1 MSEKITK
8 RQPGRQTIAYGI
20 AAVLAFALL
29 YLATFRGR
37 AEEEQPRQVQLVTF
51 GDSVFTDIGEM
62 VPIPDRL
69 SGLLD
74 MSVYNAAMGGT
85 CAARLETERRLDYA
99 KGSMS
104 LVGLTRAVRA
114 KDFDVQ
120 QTARIQDSNT
130 ESFPEMVE
138 GLSQVDFSRVE
149 IVLIQQG
156 LNDYHAGTPIENPEN
171 PYDEYTYL
179 GALRSA
185 VKDFRKMNPE
195 IRIVLVTPAYAW
207 YLQTGQTCE
216 EADNGSGRLED
227 YVEAELALARELG
240 VEALDLY
247 HDFLPHEAWEDWA
260 LYTFDGIHPNEA
272 GRDKIAREIAQF
284 LEPEETFEEWTSWE
298 SKELSFDI
306 F

>member
-1 MSEKITK
+1 MSEQSTK
-8 RQPGRQTIAYGI
+8 KQPGKRTIAYGI
-20 AAVLAFALL
+20 AAVLAFTLL

-37 AEEEQPRQVQLVTF
+37 AEEEQPRQVQIVTF
-51 GDSVFTDIGEM
+51 GDSVLTDIGEM

-104 LVGLTRAVRA
+104 LVGLTRAIRA

-120 QTARIQDSNT
+120 QTARIQDNNT
-130 ESFPEMVE
+130 ERFPEMVE

-149 IVLIQQG
+149 IALIQHG
-156 LNDYHAGTPIENPEN
+156 VNDYHAGTPIENPEN

-185 VKDFRKMNPE
+185 VKDLRRVNPE
-195 IRIVLVTPAYAW
+195 IRIVLVTPTYTW

-216 EADNGSGRLED
+216 DADNGGGKLKD

-240 VEALDLY
+240 VETVDLY
-247 HDFLPHEAWEDWA
+247 HDFFPHEVWEDWA
-260 LYTFDGIHPNEA
+260 LYTMDGIHPNET
-272 GRDKIAREIAQF
+272 GRDKIAQKMAQI
-284 LEPEETFEEWTSWE
+284 LEPEKAF
-298 SKELSFDI
+298 
-306 F
+306 

>member
-1 MSEKITK
+1 MRGYVKK
-8 RQPGRQTIAYGI
+8 KPPGRQTIAYGM

-37 AEEEQPRQVQLVTF
+37 AEEGQQRQVQMVAF

-62 VPIPDRL
+62 TAIPDRL

-104 LVGLTRAVRA
+104 LVGLTRAIRA

-130 ESFPEMVE
+130 ERFPETVE

-149 IVLIQQG
+149 TVLIQQG
-156 LNDYHAGTPIENPEN
+156 VNDYHAGTPIENPED

-185 VKDFRKMNPE
+185 VKDLRRTNPE
-195 IRIVLVTPAYAW
+195 IRIVLVTPTYTW
-207 YLQTGQTCE
+207 YLQTDQTCE
-216 EADNGSGRLED
+216 EADNGGGRLEE

-240 VEALDLY
+240 VETVDLY
-247 HDFLPHEAWEDWA
+247 HDFFSHEEWEDWA
-260 LYTFDGIHPNEA
+260 LYTMDGIHPNET
-272 GRDKIAREIAQF
+272 GRDKIAQRIAQI
-284 LEPEETFEEWTSWE
+284 LESE
-298 SKELSFDI
+298 KD
-306 F
+306 

>member
-1 MSEKITK
+1 MREQSTK

-37 AEEEQPRQVQLVTF
+37 AEKEQPRQVQIVTF

-74 MSVYNAAMGGT
+74 MSVYNAALGGT

-104 LVGLTRAVRA
+104 LVGLVRAVRA

-120 QTARIQDSNT
+120 RTARIQENNT
-130 ESFPEMVE
+130 ESFPGTVE
-138 GLSQVDFSRVE
+138 GLSQVDFTRVG
-149 IVLIQQG
+149 IALIQQG
-156 LNDYHAGTPIENPEN
+156 INDYHAGTPIENPED

-185 VKDFRKMNPE
+185 VEDLRKVNPQM
-195 IRIVLVTPAYAW
+195 RILLVTPTYAW

-216 EADNGSGRLED
+216 EADNGGGRLEA

-240 VEALDLY
+240 VETVDLY
-247 HDFLPHEAWEDWA
+247 HDFYPHEVWEDWA
-260 LYTFDGIHPNEA
+260 LYTIDGIHPNEA
-272 GRDKIAREIAQF
+272 GRDKIVKKIAEV
-284 LEPEETFEEWTSWE
+284 LEPGGAF
-298 SKELSFDI
+298 
-306 F
+306 

>member
-1 MSEKITK
+1 MREQSTK

-20 AAVLAFALL
+20 AAVLAFVLL

-37 AEEEQPRQVQLVTF
+37 AEKEQPRQVQIVTF

-99 KGSMS
+99 RGSMS

-130 ESFPEMVE
+130 ERFLEMVE
-138 GLSQVDFSRVE
+138 GLSQVDFSQVE

-156 LNDYHAGTPIENPEN
+156 INDYHAGTAIENPED

-185 VKDFRKMNPE
+185 VRDIHRVNPE
-195 IRIVLVTPAYAW
+195 IRVVLVTPTYTW
-207 YLQTGQTCE
+207 YLVAGQTCE
-216 EADNGSGRLED
+216 EADNGGGLLED
-227 YVEAELALARELG
+227 YVQAELALALELG
-240 VEALDLY
+240 VEAVDLY
-247 HDFLPHEAWEDWA
+247 HDFYPHAIGDDWA
-260 LYTFDGIHPNEA
+260 VYTMDGVHPSES
-272 GRDKIAREIAQF
+272 GRDKIAQKIAEI
-284 LEPEETFEEWTSWE
+284 LEPGGAF
-298 SKELSFDI
+298 
-306 F
+306 

>member
-1 MSEKITK
+1 MSEQALKK
-8 RQPGRQTIAYGI
+8 QPGRLAIAYGT

-29 YLATFRGR
+29 FLATFRGR
-37 AEEEQPRQVQLVTF
+37 AQKEQPRQVQIVAF

-69 SGLLD
+69 SGILD

-99 KGSMS
+99 KGSMT

-120 QTARIQDSNT
+120 KTARIQDSNT
-130 ESFPEMVE
+130 ESFPATVE
-138 GLSQVDFSRVE
+138 GLSQVDFSQVE
-149 IVLIQQG
+149 IVLIQHG
-156 LNDYHAGTPIENPEN
+156 VNDYHAGTPIENLGD

-185 VKDFRKMNPE
+185 VEDLCRVNPE
-195 IRIVLVTPAYAW
+195 IRIVLVTPTYAW

-216 EADNGSGRLED
+216 EADNGGGRLED

-240 VEALDLY
+240 VETVDLY
-247 HDFLPHEAWEDWA
+247 HDFYSHEDWEDWA
-260 LYTFDGIHPNEA
+260 LYTMDGVHPSEA
-272 GRDKIAREIAQF
+272 GREMIAQAIAEA
-284 LEPEETFEEWTSWE
+284 LESE
-298 SKELSFDI
+298 KSF
-306 F
+306 

>member
-1 MSEKITK
+1 MREQSTK

-20 AAVLAFALL
+20 AAVLAFVLL

-37 AEEEQPRQVQLVTF
+37 AEKEQPRQVQIVTF

-99 KGSMS
+99 RGSMS

-130 ESFPEMVE
+130 ERFLEMVE
-138 GLSQVDFSRVE
+138 GLSQVDFSQVE

-156 LNDYHAGTPIENPEN
+156 INDYHAGTAIENPED

-185 VKDFRKMNPE
+185 VRDIHRVNPE
-195 IRIVLVTPAYAW
+195 IRVVLVTPTYTW
-207 YLQTGQTCE
+207 YLVAGQTCE
-216 EADNGSGRLED
+216 EADNGGGLLED
-227 YVEAELALARELG
+227 YVQAELALARELG
-240 VEALDLY
+240 VEAVDLY
-247 HDFLPHEAWEDWA
+247 HDFYPHAIGDDWA
-260 LYTFDGIHPNEA
+260 VYTMDGVHPSES
-272 GRDKIAREIAQF
+272 GRDKIAQKIAEI
-284 LEPEETFEEWTSWE
+284 LEPGGAF
-298 SKELSFDI
+298 
-306 F
+306 

>member
-1 MSEKITK
+1 MK
-8 RQPGRQTIAYGI
+8 RRPGRQTIAYG
-20 AAVLAFALL
+20 AAALSAFVLL

-37 AEEEQPRQVQLVTF
+37 AEEEQWRQVQIVAF

-130 ESFPEMVE
+130 ERFPEMVE
-138 GLSQVDFSRVE
+138 GLSQIDFTQVE

-156 LNDYHAGTPIENPEN
+156 VNDYHAGTPIENPEN

-185 VKDFRKMNPE
+185 VKDLRRVNPD
-195 IRIVLVTPAYAW
+195 IRIVLVTPTYTW
-207 YLQTGQTCE
+207 YLLAGQTCE
-216 EADNGSGRLED
+216 EADNGGGLLED
-227 YVEAELALARELG
+227 YVEAELALAQELG
-240 VEALDLY
+240 VEAVDLY
-247 HDFLPHEAWEDWA
+247 HDFYPHVISDDWA
-260 LYTFDGIHPNEA
+260 VYTMDGIHPSES
-272 GRDKIAREIAQF
+272 GRDKIAQAIAEV
-284 LEPEETFEEWTSWE
+284 LEPE
-298 SKELSFDI
+298 KD
-306 F
+306 